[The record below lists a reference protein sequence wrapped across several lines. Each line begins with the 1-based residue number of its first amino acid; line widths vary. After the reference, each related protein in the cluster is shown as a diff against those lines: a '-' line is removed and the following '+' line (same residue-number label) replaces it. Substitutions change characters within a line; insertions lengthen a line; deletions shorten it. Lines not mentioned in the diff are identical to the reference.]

1 MSNAINSINV
11 DNLRAWESPKLVLKR
26 HWIVFIYTFF
36 YIFFLVF
43 STFALLFFFESIS
56 FIIPGSIIYLL
67 LVMYLSI
74 FSIFIYINWINNEL
88 DLFIITNKRII
99 WIEQLSFLNRTVS
112 ECSLEDVQEVNGLT
126 KWLLANLM
134 NFGTI
139 TIHTASE
146 KSDFNMNIV
155 PEPLENSRN
164 ILNIIEEC
172 RTTNKIEFA
181 KMQKNINNSNN

>member
-1 MSNAINSINV
+1 MNNAINSINV
-11 DNLRAWESPKLVLKR
+11 DNLRAGESPRLVLKR
-26 HWIVFIYTFF
+26 HWIVFIYIFL
-36 YIFFLVF
+36 YIFFLIF
-43 STFALLFFFESIS
+43 SSFFILYFFNSIS
-56 FIIPGSIIYLL
+56 FVIPWSIIYIL
-67 LVMYLSI
+67 LVMYIST

-134 NFGTI
+134 NFWTI

-164 ILNIIEEC
+164 ILNIIE
-172 RTTNKIEFA
+172 
-181 KMQKNINNSNN
+181 KNIHNSN

>member
-1 MSNAINSINV
+1 MNNAINTINI
-11 DNLRAWESPKLVLKR
+11 DNLRAGENPRLVLKR

-43 STFALLFFFESIS
+43 SSILLLFFLESIS
-56 FIIPGSIIYLL
+56 LIIPTNIIFLL
-67 LVMYLSI
+67 LVMYIST

-172 RTTNKIEFA
+172 RATNKIEFA
-181 KMQKNINNSNN
+181 KIEKNIHNTN

>member
-1 MSNAINSINV
+1 MNNAINSINV
-11 DNLRAWESPKLVLKR
+11 DNLRAWESPRLVLKR

-43 STFALLFFFESIS
+43 SSFALLFFFESIS

-172 RTTNKIEFA
+172 RATNKIEFA
-181 KMQKNINNSNN
+181 KIEKNIHNSN